1 MGKAINHNHLY
12 YFWVVGRHMNL
23 TRAARELGLAQPTV
37 STQIRALESRLGV
50 SLLARTG
57 RNFELTEAGQIV
69 FRHAEEMF
77 RISAEIPG
85 AIEGASQ
92 GHSRVLHVGTSDFVP
107 KPIIR
112 QILEPL
118 MREDPTMRIICREWR
133 IEELLAGLGIYH
145 LDLVIADRA
154 HPDSGDVPAISQP
167 IMESPMAIYAVPALA
182 KQLRP
187 GFPRSLQGAPMLLP
201 VTATSL
207 RDSVDRWLESTGV
220 QPRIV
225 GEFEDRELLKT
236 FGGIGLGA
244 FPATALIEAEVR
256 AQFGVER
263 VGWIRGVRETYFA
276 LAIRRRAMHP
286 MVRRLLKLK

>member
-1 MGKAINHNHLY
+1 MGKPINHNHLY

-23 TRAARELGLAQPTV
+23 TRAAHELALAQPTV
-37 STQIRALESRLGV
+37 STQIHALESRLGV
-50 SLLARTG
+50 PLLSRRG
-57 RNFELTEAGQIV
+57 RNVALTEAGRIV

-77 RISAEIPG
+77 RISAEIPD
-85 AIEGASQ
+85 AIQGGLH

-133 IEELLAGLGIYH
+133 IDELLAGLGIFN
-145 LDLVIADRA
+145 LDLVIADRP
-154 HPDSGDVPAISQP
+154 HPDREGVSAISQP
-167 IMESPMAIYAVPALA
+167 ILTSPMALYAVPPLA
-182 KQLRP
+182 RQLRS
-187 GFPRSLQGAPMLLP
+187 GFPRSLQDAPLLLP
-201 VTATSL
+201 VPSTSL
-207 RDSVDRWLESTGV
+207 RESVDRWFESTGV

-236 FGGIGLGA
+236 FGGAGHGA
-244 FPATALIEAEVR
+244 FPATALIEKEVR
-256 AQFGVER
+256 AHFGVER

-286 MVRRLLKLK
+286 IVRKLLKLK